1 MSWTKKKAAWTATVW
16 AALALGAGTE
26 AMAQTQVV
34 METTKGEIVIEL
46 FDEQAPK
53 TVANFLKYV
62 EAGFYDETIFHRI
75 IANFVVQGGGFKANG
90 RERSRDINS
99 LDYTPIENEADNG
112 LKNLRGSL
120 SMARTNDPHSATSQF
135 FINLADNAFLDHP
148 GQTGWGY
155 AVFGKVVSGMA
166 AVDAM
171 AKVKTDPADKP
182 VEDIAVTK
190 SYVKQ

>member
-1 MSWTKKKAAWTATVW
+1 MKNRIACLAAW
-16 AALALGAGTE
+16 AALALGTGTE

-46 FDEQAPK
+46 FDDKAPV

-62 EAGFYDETIFHRI
+62 EAGFYDETVFHRI
-75 IANFVVQGGGFKANG
+75 IANFVVQGGGFKADG
-90 RERSRDINS
+90 RQRSKDINS
-99 LDYTPIENEADNG
+99 LDYTPIKNEAENG

-155 AVFGKVVSGMA
+155 AVFGKVTSGMA

-182 VEDIAVTK
+182 VEDIAVVK
-190 SYVKQ
+190 AYVKK